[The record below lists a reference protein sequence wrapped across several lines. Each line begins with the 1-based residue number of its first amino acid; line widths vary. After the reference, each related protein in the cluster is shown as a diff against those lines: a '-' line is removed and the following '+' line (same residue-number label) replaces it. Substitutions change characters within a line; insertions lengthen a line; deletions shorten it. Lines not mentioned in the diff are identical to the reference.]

1 MDAVKYPTSTE
12 EEFLTI
18 HEQHISTVAE
28 NFKKDAKSLNT
39 EEHQRDIKV
48 DSST

>member
-12 EEFLTI
+12 EELFKI
-18 HEQHISTVAE
+18 HEQNMNTIGE

-48 DSST
+48 GSST